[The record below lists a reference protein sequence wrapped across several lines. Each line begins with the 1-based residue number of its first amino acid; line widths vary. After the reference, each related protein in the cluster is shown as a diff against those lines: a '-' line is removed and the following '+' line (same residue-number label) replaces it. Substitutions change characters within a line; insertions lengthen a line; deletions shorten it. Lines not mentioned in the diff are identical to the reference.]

1 MADIEIAAGDQM
13 MIKRWSVSAHILI
26 VDDEAAIRDMV
37 RMALE
42 MDGFTVSDASNV
54 HAATRVLENE
64 EIDLMLL
71 DWMMPGVSGIDFAS
85 RLRREGKHQIGI
97 IMLTA
102 RDDEKD
108 LIRGLDVGADDYVR
122 KPFSTR
128 ELVSRINAVL
138 RRLNSTK
145 SIDEVVSAGKITID
159 TTQHRITID
168 GVTVDFSPTEF
179 RLLHFMLSHPDRV
192 FGRDQ
197 LLDNV
202 WGDQVYV
209 EDRTV
214 DVHIR
219 RLRKVL
225 ERYDCDDYIN
235 TVRGVGYRFS
245 LPQAA

>member
-1 MADIEIAAGDQM
+1 M
-13 MIKRWSVSAHILI
+13 SANILI

-42 MDGFTVSDASNV
+42 MNNFVVSDASNA
-54 HAATRVLENE
+54 HQAAKILEQQDV
-64 EIDLMLL
+64 DLILL
-71 DWMMPGVSGIDFAS
+71 DWMMPGISGIDFAS
-85 RLRREGKHQIGI
+85 RVRREGNHQVGI

-102 RDDEKD
+102 KDDEDD
-108 LIRGLDVGADDYVR
+108 LIRGLDVGADDYVK
-122 KPFSTR
+122 KPFSTK
-128 ELVSRINAVL
+128 ELVSRINAVM
-138 RRLNSTK
+138 RRLSDDNEVK
-145 SIDEVVSAGKITID
+145 DVVSAGKITID
-159 TTQHRITID
+159 SNQHRVMIDDTI
-168 GVTVDFSPTEF
+168 VDFSPTEF
-179 RLLHFMLSHPDRV
+179 RLLHFLLTHQDRV
-192 FGRDQ
+192 FGRNQ

-225 ERYDCDDYIN
+225 EPHQCDQYIN

-245 LPQAA
+245 LLD

>member
-1 MADIEIAAGDQM
+1 
-13 MIKRWSVSAHILI
+13 VSEHILI

-42 MDGFTVSDASNV
+42 LEGFQVSDASNA
-54 HAATRVLENE
+54 HQALKLLEE
-64 EIDLMLL
+64 HEIDLMLL
-71 DWMMPGVSGIDFAS
+71 DWMMPGVSGIDFAG
-85 RLRREGKHQIGI
+85 RIRRDGNHQVGI
-97 IMLTA
+97 IMVTA
-102 RDDEKD
+102 KDDEND
-108 LIRGLDVGADDYVR
+108 LIRGLDIGADDYIK
-122 KPFSTR
+122 KPFSTK
-128 ELVSRINAVL
+128 ELISRMNAVL
-138 RRLNSTK
+138 RRLSNDSATK
-145 SIDEVVSAGKITID
+145 GVVSAGKITID
-159 TTQHRITID
+159 TNQHRVLID
-168 GVTVDFSPTEF
+168 SQNVDLSPTEF
-179 RLLHFMLSHPDRV
+179 RLLHFLLSHPDRV

-225 ERYDCDDYIN
+225 KPYECDEYIN

-245 LPQAA
+245 LQGT

>member
-1 MADIEIAAGDQM
+1 MGN
-13 MIKRWSVSAHILI
+13 SVSAHILI

-42 MDGFTVSDASNV
+42 MENFTVSDASNAHQAV
-54 HAATRVLENE
+54 KILERE
-64 EIDLMLL
+64 DVDLILL

-85 RLRREGKHQIGI
+85 RIRREGNHHVGI
-97 IMLTA
+97 IMVTA
-102 RDDEKD
+102 KDDEND
-108 LIRGLDVGADDYVR
+108 LIRGLDVGADDYVK
-122 KPFSTR
+122 KPFSTK
-128 ELVSRINAVL
+128 ELVSRMKAVL
-138 RRLNSTK
+138 RRLSDKNTTNG
-145 SIDEVVSAGKITID
+145 VVSAGKITID
-159 TTQHRITID
+159 TDQHRVLID
-168 GVTVDFSPTEF
+168 SKNVDFSPTEF
-179 RLLHFMLSHPDRV
+179 RLLHFLLSHPDRV

-225 ERYDCDDYIN
+225 EPHECHQYIH

-245 LPQAA
+245 LQSS

>member
-1 MADIEIAAGDQM
+1 LSEQ
-13 MIKRWSVSAHILI
+13 HILI
-26 VDDEAAIRDMV
+26 VDDEVAIRDMV

-42 MDGFTVSDASNV
+42 TEGFIVSDANSAHQANSILEQSN
-54 HAATRVLENE
+54 N
-64 EIDLMLL
+64 IDLILL

-85 RLRREGKHQIGI
+85 KLRKQDNHAKIGI

-102 RDDEKD
+102 KDGEDD
-108 LIRGLDVGADDYVR
+108 LIRGLDVGADDYIT

-128 ELVSRINAVL
+128 ELISRIRAVL
-138 RRLNSTK
+138 RRLAQNSIE
-145 SIDEVVSAGKITID
+145 SAVVTAGEITID
-159 TTQHRITID
+159 TDQYRVTI
-168 GVTVDFSPTEF
+168 GGKPVDFSPTEF
-179 RLLHFMLSHPDRV
+179 KLLHFLLTHPDRV

-202 WGDQVYV
+202 WGEQVYV

-225 ERYDCDDYIN
+225 EPYGCDSYIS
-235 TVRGVGYRFS
+235 TVRGVGYRFVS
-245 LPQAA
+245 AS

>member
-1 MADIEIAAGDQM
+1 
-13 MIKRWSVSAHILI
+13 VSAHILI

-42 MDGFTVSDASNV
+42 IESFTVSDASNAHQAV
-54 HAATRVLENE
+54 NILEQE
-64 EIDLMLL
+64 DIDLILL
-71 DWMMPGVSGIDFAS
+71 DWMMPGISGIDFAG
-85 RLRREGKHQIGI
+85 RIRREGNYQVGI

-102 RDDEKD
+102 KDDESD
-108 LIRGLDVGADDYVR
+108 LIRGLDVGADDYVK
-122 KPFSTR
+122 KPFSTK

-138 RRLNSTK
+138 RRLSDVR
-145 SIDEVVSAGKITID
+145 SSAEVVSAGKITID
-159 TTQHRITID
+159 SEQHRVLIE
-168 GVTVDFSPTEF
+168 GENVDFSPTEF
-179 RLLHFMLSHPDRV
+179 RLLHFLLTHPDRV
-192 FGRDQ
+192 FARDQ

-225 ERYDCDDYIN
+225 EPHECDDYIN

-245 LPQAA
+245 LPSG

>member
-1 MADIEIAAGDQM
+1 M
-13 MIKRWSVSAHILI
+13 SAHILI

-42 MDGFTVSDASNV
+42 IEGYQVSDASNA
-54 HAATRVLENE
+54 HQALKLLEQND
-64 EIDLMLL
+64 IDLILL
-71 DWMMPGVSGIDFAS
+71 DWMMPGVSGIDFAG
-85 RLRREGKHQIGI
+85 RIRREGNHQIGI
-97 IMLTA
+97 IMVTA
-102 RDDEKD
+102 KDDESD
-108 LIRGLDVGADDYVR
+108 LIRGLDVGADDYIK
-122 KPFSTR
+122 KPFSTK
-128 ELVSRINAVL
+128 ELISRMNAVL
-138 RRLNSTK
+138 RRLSSD
-145 SIDEVVSAGKITID
+145 SITNDVVSAGKITID
-159 TTQHRITID
+159 TNQHRVLID
-168 GVTVDFSPTEF
+168 SKNVDLSPTEF
-179 RLLHFMLSHPDRV
+179 RLLHFLLSHPDRV

-225 ERYDCDDYIN
+225 KPYECDEYIN

-245 LPQAA
+245 LQPT

>member
-1 MADIEIAAGDQM
+1 M
-13 MIKRWSVSAHILI
+13 SAHILI

-42 MDGFTVSDASNV
+42 IDGFEVSDASNA
-54 HAATRVLENE
+54 HQAANILELHD
-64 EIDLMLL
+64 IDLILL

-85 RLRREGKHQIGI
+85 RIRREGNHHVGI
-97 IMLTA
+97 IMVTA
-102 RDDEKD
+102 KDNESD
-108 LIRGLDVGADDYVR
+108 LIRGLDVGADDYIK
-122 KPFSTR
+122 KPFSTK
-128 ELVSRINAVL
+128 ELISRMKAVL
-138 RRLNSTK
+138 RRLSDKGTV
-145 SIDEVVSAGKITID
+145 SDIVSAGEITID
-159 TTQHRITID
+159 CSQHRVLINSKN
-168 GVTVDFSPTEF
+168 VDFSPTEF
-179 RLLHFMLSHPDRV
+179 RLLHFLLSHPDRV
-192 FGRDQ
+192 YGRDQ

-225 ERYDCDDYIN
+225 EPHNCDKYIH

-245 LPQAA
+245 LQNT

>member
-1 MADIEIAAGDQM
+1 VTEIKPVKTHTIG
-13 MIKRWSVSAHILI
+13 KSVSAHILI

-42 MDGFTVSDASNV
+42 IEGFEVSDASNAHQAV
-54 HAATRVLENE
+54 KILEQSD
-64 EIDLMLL
+64 IDLILL

-85 RLRREGKHQIGI
+85 RIRREGNHHVGI
-97 IMLTA
+97 IMVTA
-102 RDDEKD
+102 KDNEDD
-108 LIRGLDVGADDYVR
+108 LIRGLEVGADDYIK
-122 KPFSTR
+122 KPFSTK
-128 ELVSRINAVL
+128 ELVSRMKAVL
-138 RRLNSTK
+138 RRLSDK
-145 SIDEVVSAGKITID
+145 SPLNDIVSAGKIEID
-159 TTQHRITID
+159 STQHRVLID
-168 GVTVDFSPTEF
+168 SKNVDFSPTEF
-179 RLLHFMLSHPDRV
+179 RLLHFVLSHPARV
-192 FGRDQ
+192 FARDQ

-225 ERYDCDDYIN
+225 EPYQCDTYID

-245 LPQAA
+245 LQSS